1 MRPESQRKEADDA
14 KAQFTHPDGDHL
26 TLLNVFHAFK
36 ANSNDSNWA
45 WNNYLSHR
53 ALISADNVR
62 LQLKRTMERFD
73 LDLVSTA
80 FEDRNYYTNIRKA
93 IVCGYF
99 MQAAHREGA
108 KGNSYLTIKD
118 AQVVSLHPSTGLDTS
133 PEFVIYNEF
142 ALTTKNFLRT
152 VTAVKPDWLLTYGG
166 EYFNLRTF
174 QDGPLKRALMYA
186 AEKKAS
192 KASKKDENGDRKRSK
207 KQR

>member
-1 MRPESQRKEADDA
+1 M
-14 KAQFTHPDGDHL
+14 
-26 TLLNVFHAFK
+26 NVFHAFK
-36 ANSNDSNWA
+36 SNNNDSNWA

-62 LQLKRTMERFD
+62 VQLKRTMERFN

-80 FEDRNYYTNIRKA
+80 FEDRNYFVNIRKA
-93 IVCGYF
+93 IVTGYF
-99 MQAAHREGA
+99 MQAAHREGQ

-118 AQVVSLHPSTGLDTS
+118 QQVVSLHPSTGLDTS

-152 VTAVKPDWLLTYGG
+152 VTAVKPEWLISYGG

-174 QDGPLKRALMYA
+174 ADSSTKRALTYA
-186 AEKKAS
+186 AEKMAS
-192 KASKKDENGDRKRSK
+192 KSSKKSDDKKRSK
-207 KQR
+207 KNK